1 MTTFF
6 KYALLIWKNLNALLT
21 VQCYSLICHTFL
33 SDIDIKTHCMKI
45 ASSNFFAKNLEK
57 PYFPKDTPNY
67 GKAYHKALT
76 YANA

>member
-1 MTTFF
+1 
-6 KYALLIWKNLNALLT
+6 
-21 VQCYSLICHTFL
+21 
-33 SDIDIKTHCMKI
+33 MKI

-76 YANA
+76 YANASDFVVKKLKVRQENFSNKSQAWPIMS